1 MLMRYIVLNVRAV
14 GFCLWLHKTR
24 NGRKNDSWKV
34 SKWQDPTTITMFSSF
49 IFSKKHFW
57 SLKSHV
63 YINEHNGFVDCFAND
78 ENNDDDDKDNVVVFP
93 RFITQ
98 DTVHF

>member
-1 MLMRYIVLNVRAV
+1 M
-14 GFCLWLHKTR
+14 
-24 NGRKNDSWKV
+24 
-34 SKWQDPTTITMFSSF
+34 
-49 IFSKKHFW
+49 
-57 SLKSHV
+57 

-98 DTVHF
+98 DTVHFLNLNRHCIIHI

>member
-1 MLMRYIVLNVRAV
+1 
-14 GFCLWLHKTR
+14 
-24 NGRKNDSWKV
+24 
-34 SKWQDPTTITMFSSF
+34 MFSSF

-78 ENNDDDDKDNVVVFP
+78 ENNDDDDKDNVVVFSP
-93 RFITQ
+93 FYYARYGAFFKILIG
-98 DTVHF
+98 TV